1 MVEGIIEF
9 VNIDESL
16 DFYMSVKK
24 RRRGR
29 KKRTGIDQVT
39 ANKIIFEK
47 EVEILTNEFLNN
59 PDHCPLLE
67 NSDYLLEYDPDTFRD
82 LDHIKELDGQT
93 IVWDREKEELVNMK
107 REIFLQWAK
116 ENDETGIWSGD
127 LLELTDDLIEEICRE
142 PVRTYDGCLVTY
154 QKEDLIEAR
163 EDGLQWNPIRNTLM
177 LNGN

>member
-1 MVEGIIEF
+1 M
-9 VNIDESL
+9 
-16 DFYMSVKK
+16 
-24 RRRGR
+24 
-29 KKRTGIDQVT
+29 
-39 ANKIIFEK
+39 
-47 EVEILTNEFLNN
+47 
-59 PDHCPLLE
+59 
-67 NSDYLLEYDPDTFRD
+67 
-82 LDHIKELDGQT
+82 DGQT

-142 PVRTYDGCLVTY
+142 PARTYDGCLVTY
-154 QKEDLIEAR
+154 QKEDLLEAR

>member
-24 RRRGR
+24 RRRRR

-67 NSDYLLEYDPDTFRD
+67 NSDYLLEYYPDTFRD

-127 LLELTDDLIEEICRE
+127 LRVSQDVMT
-142 PVRTYDGCLVTY
+142 VV
-154 QKEDLIEAR
+154 
-163 EDGLQWNPIRNTLM
+163 W
-177 LNGN
+177 

>member
-1 MVEGIIEF
+1 MMELEWMKTK
-9 VNIDESL
+9 L
-16 DFYMSVKK
+16 K
-24 RRRGR
+24 GR
-29 KKRTGIDQVT
+29 FDTKDTMIGGGEKE
-39 ANKIIFEK
+39 EK
-47 EVEILTNEFLNN
+47 EVKILTNEFLNN

-67 NSDYLLEYDPDTFRD
+67 NSDYLLEYYPDTFRD
-82 LDHIKELDGQT
+82 LDNIKELDGQT

-154 QKEDLIEAR
+154 QKEDLLEAR

-177 LNGN
+177 LSGP

>member
-1 MVEGIIEF
+1 
-9 VNIDESL
+9 
-16 DFYMSVKK
+16 MSVKK
-24 RRRGR
+24 RRRRR
-29 KKRTGIDQVT
+29 KKGTGIDQVT

-47 EVEILTNEFLNN
+47 EVEILTNEFLNS

-107 REIFLQWAK
+107 REIFLQWA
-116 ENDETGIWSGD
+116 N
-127 LLELTDDLIEEICRE
+127 CRE

-163 EDGLQWNPIRNTLM
+163 EDRLQWNPIRNTLM

>member
-1 MVEGIIEF
+1 
-9 VNIDESL
+9 
-16 DFYMSVKK
+16 MSVKK
-24 RRRGR
+24 RRRRR
-29 KKRTGIDQVT
+29 KKGTGIDQVT
-39 ANKIIFEK
+39 ANKIRFEK
-47 EVEILTNEFLNN
+47 EVETLTNEFLSN
-59 PDHCPLLE
+59 PDYCPLLE
-67 NSDYLLEYDPDTFRD
+67 NSDYLLEYYPDIFRD

-154 QKEDLIEAR
+154 QKEDLLEAR
-163 EDGLQWNPIRNTLM
+163 EGGLQWNPIRNTLM
-177 LNGN
+177 LNGP

>member
-1 MVEGIIEF
+1 
-9 VNIDESL
+9 
-16 DFYMSVKK
+16 MSVKK
-24 RRRGR
+24 RRRRR
-29 KKRTGIDQVT
+29 KKGTGIDQVT

-67 NSDYLLEYDPDTFRD
+67 NSDYLLEYDPDTFRY

-127 LLELTDDLIEEICRE
+127 LLELTDDLIVEICRE

-154 QKEDLIEAR
+154 QKEDLLEAR
-163 EDGLQWNPIRNTLM
+163 GNGLQWNPVRNTLM
-177 LNGN
+177 LSNS